1 MIYVLGLQDI
11 LAIKAQ
17 KKSPMLLR
25 MSLLMFSM
33 VCGVFICY
41 VCLKQ
46 TSIHARTIL
55 LELQQIEMPSRT
67 RFNLVDI
74 PYLHFPNPVSFNR

>member
-1 MIYVLGLQDI
+1 
-11 LAIKAQ
+11 
-17 KKSPMLLR
+17 
-25 MSLLMFSM
+25 M